1 MLDMTQIE
9 SFYPKQ
15 LRAFKR
21 NILREYLQY
30 KILEI
35 IFDSEYSD
43 KLAFMGGTASRII
56 YDNTRFSE
64 DLDFDNLGLDKEKFN
79 DLSIIIKRSL
89 ELGGYAVEIKNTLKG
104 AFRCYVKLPGL
115 LFEQG
120 LSQHKDE
127 TIMIHVDTEPQN
139 FDYQAD
145 KIILNKFDV
154 FLRINVVPIDV
165 LLSQK
170 IYAIF
175 HRKRTMGR
183 DFYDTV
189 FLLGRT
195 KPNMDYLREKMGIKS
210 GKELEDKIL
219 KFCMKLNFE
228 QLAKDVEPFLF
239 DPNEAKKVLM
249 FSEYIKG
256 NI

>member
-1 MLDMTQIE
+1 M
-9 SFYPKQ
+9 
-15 LRAFKR
+15 
-21 NILREYLQY
+21 
-30 KILEI
+30 
-35 IFDSEYSD
+35 
-43 KLAFMGGTASRII
+43 
-56 YDNTRFSE
+56 
-64 DLDFDNLGLDKEKFN
+64 GLDKERFYE
-79 DLSIIIKRSL
+79 LSIIIKKQL
-89 ELGGYAVEIKNTLKG
+89 ERYGYTIEIKNVTKG

-120 LSQHKDE
+120 LSSHKDE

-210 GKELEDKIL
+210 GKELEGKIL
-219 KFCMKLNFE
+219 KFCMELNFE

-239 DPNEAKKVLM
+239 DPNEAKKVRM